1 MAVPKNYDDF
11 IFVKHNDTKI
21 EQSKSLFFPKIKKI
35 YERMHFSFLIDRAEW
50 VSEWEE
56 KTKKEERNSRRMKEI
71 SQTSFYSF
79 GALLRSPRKKKQKKI
94 FKGDETLVFRS
105 RVSECARVRASSW
118 CGIHTFL
125 FLHSLSLSLY
135 SQRCI
140 SSFLFKKSFCLSEIL
155 PFPRK
160 KRSKNINVEEIKK
173 REWFLH
179 ENLQPLA
186 IKITHII
193 ITLVS
198 EKEGEREGRTSMS
211 ELLHEKSL
219 SDADPICMY
228 ILRWMVCENQTLI
241 QSL

>member
-1 MAVPKNYDDF
+1 
-11 IFVKHNDTKI
+11 
-21 EQSKSLFFPKIKKI
+21 
-35 YERMHFSFLIDRAEW
+35 MHFSLLIDRAEW

-79 GALLRSPRKKKQKKI
+79 GALLRSPRKKQKKSL
-94 FKGDETLVFRS
+94 KEMKRS
-105 RVSECARVRASSW
+105 SLDPVWVNVQECEQVHGVEFIPFYSS
-118 CGIHTFL
+118 I
-125 FLHSLSLSLY
+125 LSLSLY

-198 EKEGEREGRTSMS
+198 EKEGERERDARAWVNCSMKR
-211 ELLHEKSL
+211 H
-219 SDADPICMY
+219 
-228 ILRWMVCENQTLI
+228 
-241 QSL
+241 